1 MYNLRYHV
9 ASLVAVF
16 LALTVGLLLGTVVA
30 ERGVL
35 DRQRE
40 ALVAGLQKD
49 FAALSEA
56 NSRLSQDNDAHAE
69 FIDSALPT
77 LVGGRLDGA
86 TVAILIAEGQNE
98 DAYSATVDAVLEAG
112 GQPLRVAISEPGFSL
127 DETQTLEAVA
137 TLFPP
142 TTTDLRASVI
152 TSLAAELST
161 TGPRPVSDALR
172 ELGVLGGE
180 VLPDDVGVRGLAVM
194 ASWED
199 GPDALAVELGVQL
212 AARGVAVLGVE
223 GTTARAGLVLAA
235 VEGGLS
241 AVDHVDTPQGAYSV
255 VMVLA
260 QQAQG
265 HFGLLDEADGR
276 FPIVATQ

>member
-49 FAALSEA
+49 FAALADA
-56 NSRLSQDNDAHAE
+56 NTRLTQDNDAHAA

-77 LVGGRLDGA
+77 LVGGRLEGA
-86 TVAILIAEGQNE
+86 TIAILIADGQNE

-112 GQPLRVAISEPGFSL
+112 GQPLRVVISEPGFSL
-127 DETQTLEAVA
+127 EETQTLEAVEN
-137 TLFPP
+137 LFPES
-142 TTTDLRASVI
+142 TTDLRASVL
-152 TSLAAELST
+152 TSLAAEWSAP
-161 TGPRPVSDALR
+161 GPRPVSDALR
-172 ELGVLGGE
+172 DLGVLGGE
-180 VLPDDVGVRGLAVM
+180 VLPDDIGVRGMAVL

-199 GPDALAVELGVQL
+199 GPDAIGLEL
-212 AARGVAVLGVE
+212 AARLATRDLAALGVE
-223 GTTARAGLVLAA
+223 STNERTGMALAA
-235 VEGGLS
+235 VEAGIS
-241 AVDHVDTPQGAYSV
+241 AVDHVDTAQGVYSI

-260 QQAQG
+260 RQAEG
-265 HFGLLDEADGR
+265 HFGLLDGADGR
-276 FPIVATQ
+276 FPIAP